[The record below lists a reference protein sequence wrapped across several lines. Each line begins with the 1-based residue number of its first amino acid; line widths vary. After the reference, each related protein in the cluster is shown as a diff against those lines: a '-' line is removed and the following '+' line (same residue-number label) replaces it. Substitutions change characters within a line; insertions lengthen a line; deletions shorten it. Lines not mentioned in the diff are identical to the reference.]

1 MTEENKENINDI
13 NIVEN
18 VEQKPI
24 EAFKDNIKKEN
35 ISDIKI
41 KNQSIQNN
49 TNSYS
54 KSFDS
59 EKNDNKEKECINN
72 INNINNIDNKKESR
86 FKLKK
91 DELNEL
97 INNNMNKYNNKN
109 KKYGLIK
116 KANKKPEIEPHSKY
130 NFSNALKKI
139 KNKSVEKKAK
149 ELFNIDKKE
158 TNNEKEKN
166 KFIEKLKEIEVKI
179 EGITDIKKRKQKE
192 ENTLEFNNIKIN
204 KENKEN
210 NDISINNKNE
220 KDNFINFNFELKLQN
235 GYNENKY
242 QDLKRL
248 YFSCNKFDFTPLNK
262 NLNKNKRNNN
272 EKNSE
277 NKIKNNSNN
286 YKNYIEFNN
295 IYTKKCDQPKTIKK
309 YQNMIRIINK
319 SDNFK
324 NILNKLEQ
332 LEENKNENIISHNIL
347 FSKNRT
353 INDLNRNQNRN
364 INKKS
369 NFDFFKSVSLEK
381 SSKFKNIMDDVFS
394 EIKDLNNY
402 SMKRN
407 FRNKISN
414 IKSNIKYNTLFRRE
428 KNFGINKNGLIN
440 HCDYNKSS
448 DLNFDDLLNLCSK
461 RNLKF
466 LTKNSNNIIF

>member
-13 NIVEN
+13 NIIEN
-18 VEQKPI
+18 IEQKPI

-59 EKNDNKEKECINN
+59 EKNDNKEKEFINNLNN
-72 INNINNIDNKKESR
+72 INNINNKKES
-86 FKLKK
+86 KIQLKK
-91 DELNEL
+91 EELNEL
-97 INNNMNKYNNKN
+97 INNGINKFTNKN
-109 KKYGLIK
+109 KKYDLIK

-130 NFSNALKKI
+130 NLSNALKKI

-149 ELFNIDKKE
+149 DLFNIDKKE

-166 KFIEKLKEIEVKI
+166 KFIKKLKEIEVKI
-179 EGITDIKKRKQKE
+179 EGITDLKIKKQKE
-192 ENTLEFNNIKIN
+192 ENILEFNNIKNN

-210 NDISINNKNE
+210 NDINNNNAKD

-235 GYNENKY
+235 GSSENKY
-242 QDLKRL
+242 QELKKL
-248 YFSCNKFDFTPLNK
+248 YFSCNKFDFTPLNR
-262 NLNKNKRNNN
+262 NFNKYKKNNN
-272 EKNSE
+272 DKNSE
-277 NKIKNNSNN
+277 NKIKNN
-286 YKNYIEFNN
+286 YKSYIELKN
-295 IYTKKCDQPKTIKK
+295 IYTKKCDQSKSIKK
-309 YQNMIRIINK
+309 NQNMIRIINK

-324 NILNKLEQ
+324 NILNKLEN
-332 LEENKNENIISHNIL
+332 LEENKNENI
-347 FSKNRT
+347 FKNNLLLKKNKT
-353 INDLNRNQNRN
+353 LNDLNRNQNRN
-364 INKKS
+364 VNKKS
-369 NFDFFKSVSLEK
+369 SFDFFKSVSLEK
-381 SSKFKNIMDDVFS
+381 SSKFKNIMDDVCS

-402 SMKRN
+402 STKRN
-407 FRNKISN
+407 FRSKISN

-428 KNFGINKNGLIN
+428 KNFNFDINKNSLIN
-440 HCDYNKSS
+440 HCDYNKSN

-466 LTKNSNNIIF
+466 LTKNSNIIF